1 MKCKWPST
9 IHPIPSSYLADKEK
23 RKREH
28 GLTKNT
34 TLLDVPHTPFL
45 AGCGQGK
52 VLRSWL

>member
-23 RKREH
+23 SKREH